1 MLFKG
6 LTTLFAFLAVNV
18 HATPLS
24 RRDVIAPHI
33 TSPHEG
39 TVWPI
44 GTVQT
49 VTWDT
54 SNFPPDSQIT
64 NPIGQVILGF
74 NSSNSLNLDFVVPL
88 FLPNRSTNH
97 EHPLAKNFKLRDGK
111 VNITVPNVPPKDDYL
126 IVLFGDSG
134 NTSPAFAITKIS
146 GSSGSSNATSSEPR
160 SSSASSAAAASTTSN
175 LITTPIPITGSVI
188 TGGVSSTSDAAG
200 SGAGSTTETSPAPTA
215 TSPVISSS
223 SSSASDASLSTSASS
238 TSSAPQTSQSQPSSA
253 SSLLHTPSVGGGMIM
268 TALIMLVM
276 V

>member
-49 VTWDT
+49 VTWCVDT

-74 NSSNSLNLDFVVPL
+74 NSSNSLNLDF
-88 FLPNRSTNH
+88 
-97 EHPLAKNFKLRDGK
+97 EHPLAKDFKLRDGK

-146 GSSGSSNATSSEPR
+146 GSSGSSNATSSAPR

-175 LITTPIPITGSVI
+175 LITAPIPITGSVI

-215 TSPVISSS
+215 TSPVIPSS

-268 TALIMLVM
+268 AALIMLVM